1 MSRVG
6 EHVTHDQGHE
16 GWQTVY
22 SMTDITLNQTKK
34 VILIMVYSDQ
44 NDFLVRFKVIY
55 IKPTIKMTTDTEQ
68 AFNIVHLMRNRLR

>member
-34 VILIMVYSDQ
+34 VILIMVFSDQ
-44 NDFLVRFKVIY
+44 NDFFGKVQGDIH
-55 IKPTIKMTTDTEQ
+55 Q
-68 AFNIVHLMRNRLR
+68 AYNQNDDRY